1 MHYYIMQYHTSCQ
14 TWNAT
19 QTQMNKINFVYI
31 GMLRILVWNSS
42 KTEDFKHVITNEFI
56 IEIFTQVCVFLWIN
70 YVDTSNINN
79 KYTLS
84 EFY

>member
-42 KTEDFKHVITNEFI
+42 KTEDFKHVITNKYI
-56 IEIFTQVCVFLWIN
+56 IDICHTEDIHKFLERQQV
-70 YVDTSNINN
+70 S
-79 KYTLS
+79 
-84 EFY
+84 